1 MKGNRITQ
9 KDTARAQAKRGDRLA
24 DSRVYADLHRLLAL
38 QHKASGFSFL
48 PRQPLHS
55 LLAGRHASKVRGRG
69 LNFEELRSYH
79 PGDDVRTIDWKVT
92 ARTQKPYVRVFT
104 EERERPALL
113 VVDQRI
119 DMFFGTKH
127 YMKSTTAAEAAALGA
142 WRILHQGDRVGS
154 LVFNDTDIVEV
165 RPHRSRRNV
174 MRVLQAVVH
183 MNHALRADYGIPPD
197 PAMLNRVLETTGR
210 LAGHDYLVAVISDFE
225 GADDDTRRLMLRLS
239 QHNDLIGIVVHDPSA
254 TDLPPTEDLVV
265 TDGELQIELNMGQQ
279 KVRRKVAEVSK
290 SRIARVLAWQQEIR
304 VPMLPITTAGGVAE
318 QVRHLLGYGPG
329 VH

>member
-1 MKGNRITQ
+1 MKSNRITQ
-9 KDTARAQAKRGDRLA
+9 KDSARARAHRDDPFT
-24 DSRVYADLHRLLAL
+24 DSRVYASLHRLLAL

-69 LNFEELRSYH
+69 LNFEELRSYY

-92 ARTQKPYVRVFT
+92 ARTRKPHIRVFT

-119 DMFFGTKH
+119 DMFFGTKR
-127 YMKSTTAAEAAALGA
+127 YMKSVTAAEAAALGA
-142 WRILHQGDRVGS
+142 WRILQQGDRVGA

-174 MRVLQAVVH
+174 MRVLQTVVD
-183 MNHALRADYGIPPD
+183 MNRALRVDHDVPAS
-197 PAMLNRVLETTGR
+197 PAMLNRVLENTSR
-210 LAGHDYLVAVISDFE
+210 LAGHDYLIVVISDFE
-225 GADDDTRRLMLRLS
+225 GADDETRNLMLRLS
-239 QHNDLIGIVVHDPSA
+239 QHNDLMGVVVHDPSA
-254 TDLPPTEDLVV
+254 TDLPPTEDLVI

-279 KVRRKVAEVSK
+279 KVRHKVAEISK
-290 SRIARVLAWQQEIR
+290 SRISRVLAWQQEIQ
-304 VPMLPITTAGGVAE
+304 VPMLPITTEGGVAE
-318 QVRHLLGYGPG
+318 QVRHLLGYAPR
-329 VH
+329 VP